1 MSLTR
6 EQIQSGWVQQMAREA
21 GHTMKV
27 LTDDELATSR
37 RDMLARAPSKE
48 IWVFGYGSLIWN
60 PAFHFDERR
69 IGVIHGF
76 HRRFC
81 LWTTLGRGSPDCP
94 GLMLGLDRGGSCRG
108 VVLRITPELVESE
121 TDVLWRREM
130 VSNAYVPAWVRAS
143 TDTGEVWAIA
153 FTINRHHDRYAEK
166 MSEDKAADVIARAV
180 GRVGPC
186 RDYLLNTV
194 DHLKQL
200 GIHDRAMARLA
211 EKVRRQVAGALP

>member
-21 GHTMKV
+21 GSSF
-27 LTDDELATSR
+27 LALSDEELAASR
-37 RDMLARAPSKE
+37 HAVLAKAPSKN
-48 IWVFGYGSLIWN
+48 IWIFGYGSLIWN
-60 PAFHFDERR
+60 PAFHFVERR
-69 IGVIHGF
+69 IGTVHGW

-108 VVLRITPELVESE
+108 VLLRIAPEMIESE

-130 VSNAYVPAWVRAS
+130 VSNAYVPTWVRAA
-143 TDTGEVWAIA
+143 TEHGGIAAIA
-153 FTINRHHDRYAEK
+153 FIINRTHDRYAQKMPEEK
-166 MSEDKAADVIARAV
+166 TADVIARAA
-180 GRVGPC
+180 GRIGPC

-194 DHLKQL
+194 DHLNRL
-200 GIHDRAMARLA
+200 GIEDRSMRRLA
-211 EKVRRQVAGALP
+211 AKVRRRIPGASS

>member
-6 EQIQSGWVQQMAREA
+6 EQIQSGWIQQMAREA
-21 GHTMKV
+21 GNHFV
-27 LTDDELATSR
+27 ALSDEELLASR
-37 RDMLARAPSKE
+37 RAVLAKAPSAD
-48 IWVFGYGSLIWN
+48 IWIFGYGSLIWN
-60 PAFHFDERR
+60 PAFHFIERR
-69 IGVIHGF
+69 IGTVHGW

-108 VVLRITPELVESE
+108 IVLRIAPELVESE

-130 VSNAYVPAWVRAS
+130 VSNAYVPTWVRAS
-143 TDTGEVWAIA
+143 TETGPVAAIA
-153 FTINRHHDRYAEK
+153 FTINRGHERYAEK
-166 MSEDKAADVIARAV
+166 MSEDRTAEVIAHAV

-194 DHLKQL
+194 DHLDEL
-200 GIHDRAMARLA
+200 GIEDRSMRRLA
-211 EKVRRQVAGALP
+211 AKVRRQRAGASP

>member
-6 EQIQSGWVQQMAREA
+6 EQIRSGWVQRMARES
-21 GHTMKV
+21 GSIHV
-27 LTDDELATSR
+27 LSDAELEASR
-37 RDMLARAPSKE
+37 RDTLARAPSKD

-60 PAFHFDERR
+60 PAFHFVERR
-69 IGVIHGF
+69 IGTIHGW

-108 VVLRITPELVESE
+108 IVLRIAREDVDVEL
-121 TDVLWRREM
+121 DVLWRREM
-130 VSNAYVPAWVRAS
+130 VSNAYVPVWVKVA
-143 TDTGEVWAIA
+143 TAEGPVAAIA
-153 FTINRHHDRYAEK
+153 FTINRTHERYADKMGEEK
-166 MSEDKAADVIARAV
+166 MADIIARAA

-194 DHLKQL
+194 EHLDQL
-200 GIHDRAMARLA
+200 GIHDRALRRLA
-211 EKVRRQVAGALP
+211 EKVRRQCAGSAP

>member
-21 GHTMKV
+21 GHGFKM
-27 LTDDELATSR
+27 LSDEELAKSR
-37 RDMLARAPSKE
+37 LDMLARAPSKDV
-48 IWVFGYGSLIWN
+48 WVFGYGSLIWN
-60 PAFHFDERR
+60 PAFHFVERR
-69 IGVIHGF
+69 VGTIHGF

-108 VVLRITPELVESE
+108 VVLRIAPELVESE

-130 VSNAYVPAWVRAS
+130 VSNAYVPTWVRVA
-143 TDTGEVWAIA
+143 TDEGDAWAIA
-153 FTINRHHDRYAEK
+153 FTINRGHDRYAQK
-166 MSEDKAADVIARAV
+166 MSEEQAADIIARAV
-180 GRVGPC
+180 GRIGHC

-194 DHLKQL
+194 EHLEQL

-211 EKVRRQVAGALP
+211 DKVRRQVAEAAP

>member
-6 EQIQSGWVQQMAREA
+6 EQIQSGWVQKMAQEA

-27 LTDDELATSR
+27 LTEEELAESR
-37 RDMLARAPSKE
+37 RGTLASAPSKD

-60 PAFHFDERR
+60 PAFHFVERR
-69 IGVIHGF
+69 IGTIHGY

-108 VVLRITPELVESE
+108 VVLRIAPEHVESE
-121 TDVLWRREM
+121 LDVLWRREM
-130 VSNAYVPAWVRAS
+130 VSNAYVPTWVR
-143 TDTGEVWAIA
+143 TTTEEGDVYAIA
-153 FTINRHHDRYAEK
+153 FTINRGHERYAEK
-166 MSEDKAADVIARAV
+166 MSDEKAAEVIARAA
-180 GRVGPC
+180 GRIGPC

-194 DHLKQL
+194 EHLDQL
-200 GIHDRAMARLA
+200 GIHDRAMKRLA
-211 EKVRRQVAGALP
+211 ERVKRQVAGAGS

>member
-21 GHTMKV
+21 GHPMKV
-27 LTDDELATSR
+27 LTDEELATSR
-37 RDMLARAPSKE
+37 RDMLALAPSKE

-69 IGVIHGF
+69 IGTIHGF

-108 VVLRITPELVESE
+108 VVLRIAPELVESE

-143 TDTGEVWAIA
+143 TDAGEVWAIA

-166 MSEDKAADVIARAV
+166 MSEDQAADVIARAV

-194 DHLKQL
+194 DHLEQL

-211 EKVRRQVAGALP
+211 EKVRRQLAGASP

>member
-6 EQIQSGWVQQMAREA
+6 EQIRSGWVQRMARES
-21 GHTMKV
+21 GHAMEV
-27 LTDDELATSR
+27 LSEEELTRSR
-37 RDMLARAPSKE
+37 LETLARAPTGD

-60 PAFHFDERR
+60 TAFHFVERR
-69 IGVIHGF
+69 IATIHGH

-108 VVLRITPELVESE
+108 VVLRIAPEHVESE
-121 TDVLWRREM
+121 LDVLWRREM
-130 VSNAYVPAWVRAS
+130 VSNAYVPTWVRA
-143 TDTGEVWAIA
+143 TTEGGRVAAIA
-153 FTINRHHDRYAEK
+153 FTINRAHDRYAEK
-166 MSEDKAADVIARAV
+166 MSEERVAEIIARAV

-194 DHLKQL
+194 DHLDQL
-200 GIHDRAMARLA
+200 GIRDRSMSRLA
-211 EKVRRQVAGALP
+211 AKVRRQLAEAPS

>member
-6 EQIQSGWVQQMAREA
+6 EQIQSGWVQQMARE
-21 GHTMKV
+21 GGGIHV
-27 LTDDELATSR
+27 LSDEELEASR
-37 RDMLARAPSKE
+37 RATLARAPSDD

-60 PAFHFDERR
+60 PAFHFVERR
-69 IGVIHGF
+69 LGTIHGY

-108 VVLRITPELVESE
+108 VVLRIAGDDVECEL
-121 TDVLWRREM
+121 DVLWRREM
-130 VSNAYVPAWVRAS
+130 VSNAYVPAWVKAS
-143 TDTGEVWAIA
+143 TPEGDVWAIA
-153 FTINRHHDRYAEK
+153 FTINRAHERYARK
-166 MSEDKAADVIARAV
+166 MGEEQMADIITRAV

-194 DHLKQL
+194 DHLDQL
-200 GIHDRAMARLA
+200 GIHDRALKRLA
-211 EKVRRQVAGALP
+211 DKVRRQCAESAP

>member
-6 EQIQSGWVQQMAREA
+6 EQIRSGWVQKLARET
-21 GHTMKV
+21 GSVQV
-27 LTDDELATSR
+27 LSDEEIEASR
-37 RDMLARAPSKE
+37 RDMLARAPSKD

-60 PAFHFDERR
+60 PAFHFVERR
-69 IGVIHGF
+69 LGTIHGW

-108 VVLRITPELVESE
+108 IVLRIAREDVDVEL
-121 TDVLWRREM
+121 DVLWRREM
-130 VSNAYVPAWVRAS
+130 VSNAYVPVWVKVG
-143 TDTGEVWAIA
+143 TPDGPVEAIA
-153 FTINRHHDRYAEK
+153 FAINRSHERYAARMGE
-166 MSEDKAADVIARAV
+166 EQIADVIARAV

-194 DHLKQL
+194 EHLDQL
-200 GIHDRAMARLA
+200 GIHDRALRRLA
-211 EKVRRQVAGALP
+211 EKVRRQCAGSAL

>member
-6 EQIQSGWVQQMAREA
+6 EQIQSGWVQKMAQEA

-27 LTDDELATSR
+27 LTEEELAASR
-37 RDMLARAPSKE
+37 QEMLACAPSQD

-60 PAFHFDERR
+60 PAFHFVERR
-69 IGVIHGF
+69 IGTIHGH

-108 VVLRITPELVESE
+108 VVLRIAPEFVDSE
-121 TDVLWRREM
+121 LDVLWRREM
-130 VSNAYVPAWVRAS
+130 VSNAYVPTWVRAT
-143 TDTGEVWAIA
+143 TDEGDVHAIA
-153 FTINRHHDRYAEK
+153 FTINREHERYAEK
-166 MSEDKAADVIARAV
+166 MSEEKAADVIARAA
-180 GRVGPC
+180 GRIGPC

-194 DHLKQL
+194 EHLDQL
-200 GIHDRAMARLA
+200 GIHDRAMKRLA
-211 EKVRRQVAGALP
+211 ERVKRQIAGASS

>member
-6 EQIQSGWVQQMAREA
+6 EQIQSGWVQRMAREA
-21 GHTMKV
+21 GHPMKV
-27 LTDDELATSR
+27 LSDEELAKSR
-37 RDMLARAPSKE
+37 HDMLARAPSPE
-48 IWVFGYGSLIWN
+48 VWVFGYGSLIWN
-60 PAFHFDERR
+60 PAFHFVERR
-69 IGVIHGF
+69 VGTIHGH

-108 VVLRITPELVESE
+108 VVLRIAPDQVEAE

-130 VSNAYVPAWVRAS
+130 VSNAYVPTWVRAA
-143 TDTGEVWAIA
+143 TEKGDVWAIA
-153 FTINRHHDRYAEK
+153 FTINRGHDRYAEK
-166 MSEDKAADVIARAV
+166 MSEEQAADIIARAV

-194 DHLKQL
+194 DHLDRL
-200 GIHDRAMARLA
+200 GIHDRSMKRLA
-211 EKVRRQVAGALP
+211 DKVRRQLAGAAP

>member
-21 GHTMKV
+21 GHSMKV
-27 LTDDELATSR
+27 LTDEELARSR
-37 RDMLARAPSKE
+37 QDMLARAPSKD

-60 PAFHFDERR
+60 PAFHFVERR
-69 IGVIHGF
+69 IGTIHGF

-108 VVLRITPELVESE
+108 VVLRIAPELVESE

-143 TDTGEVWAIA
+143 TDQGEAWAIA
-153 FTINRHHDRYAEK
+153 FTINRRHDRYAEK
-166 MSEDKAADVIARAV
+166 MSEEQAADVIARAV

-194 DHLKQL
+194 DHLEQL
-200 GIHDRAMARLA
+200 GIHDRSMARLA
-211 EKVRRQVAGALP
+211 EKVRRQLAEAAP

>member
-108 VVLRITPELVESE
+108 VVLRIAPELVESE

>member
-21 GHTMKV
+21 GSTFVM
-27 LTDDELATSR
+27 LSDEELAASR
-37 RDMLARAPSKE
+37 RAILATAPSKD

-60 PAFHFDERR
+60 PAFHFTERR
-69 IGVIHGF
+69 IGTVHGW

-108 VVLRITPELVESE
+108 VVLRIEPEHVESE

-130 VSNAYVPAWVRAS
+130 VSNAYVPTWVRAA
-143 TDTGEVWAIA
+143 TDKGEVAAIA
-153 FTINRHHDRYAEK
+153 FTINRAHERYAQK
-166 MSEDKAADVIARAV
+166 MSEEQAADIIARAA
-180 GRVGPC
+180 GRIGPC

-194 DHLKQL
+194 DHLDQL
-200 GIHDRAMARLA
+200 GIHDRAMRRLA
-211 EKVRRQVAGALP
+211 GKVRRQLAEVSS

>member
-21 GHTMKV
+21 GGSFV
-27 LTDDELATSR
+27 ALSVEQLLASR
-37 RDMLARAPSKE
+37 RAVLAKAPSSD
-48 IWVFGYGSLIWN
+48 IWIFGYGSLIWN
-60 PAFHFDERR
+60 PAFHFVERS
-69 IGVIHGF
+69 IGTVHGW

-108 VVLRITPELVESE
+108 VLLRIAPELVESE

-130 VSNAYVPAWVRAS
+130 VSNAYVPTWVSAS
-143 TDTGEVWAIA
+143 TDKGRIAAIA
-153 FTINRHHDRYAEK
+153 FTINREHERYAEK
-166 MSEDKAADVIARAV
+166 MSEERAADVIARAA
-180 GRVGPC
+180 GRIGPC

-194 DHLKQL
+194 DHLDQL
-200 GIHDRAMARLA
+200 GIEDRAMRRLA
-211 EKVRRQVAGALP
+211 ARVRRQLAETAP

>member
-6 EQIQSGWVQQMAREA
+6 EQIQSGWVQKMAQEA

-27 LTDDELATSR
+27 LTEEELAESR
-37 RDMLARAPSKE
+37 RGTLASAPSKD

-60 PAFHFDERR
+60 PAFHFVERR
-69 IGVIHGF
+69 IGTIHGY

-108 VVLRITPELVESE
+108 VVLRIAPEHVESE
-121 TDVLWRREM
+121 LDVLWRREM
-130 VSNAYVPAWVRAS
+130 VSNAYVPTWVR
-143 TDTGEVWAIA
+143 TTTEEGDVYAIA
-153 FTINRHHDRYAEK
+153 FTINREHERYAEK
-166 MSEDKAADVIARAV
+166 MSDEKAAEVIARAA
-180 GRVGPC
+180 GRIGPC

-194 DHLKQL
+194 EHLDQL
-200 GIHDRAMARLA
+200 GIHDRAMKRLA
-211 EKVRRQVAGALP
+211 ERVKRQVAGAGS